1 MSKNLVKERE
11 EVINYVSQQL
21 MGPVGGRNEKLYNDL
36 PHHRYLVGVLFP
48 QDAEKSQANESIND
62 ENNPSS
68 DSDKVDDSPMSA
80 VFQRLPASI
89 GLSFYVENTKKL
101 KISVWG
107 ASYEQGSELIEKE
120 VQKNKKT
127 KKFWERKLIN
137 DESDP
142 EVIYIEKNDKIKNVL
157 NDKAEIYSNWRTL
170 NNGFLVT
177 VNLINK
183 SKVKENEKIES
194 NDCLFQVGFKCEA
207 VSGEIKDY
215 PNISSISHDEE
226 EQDLTLQYKDNIQY
240 AIGHGCSATWGYNK
254 NKKYFTQTTW
264 IPQHTIKDFKFDI
277 ETKNNLNF
285 LSLNFL
291 ANKDTKK
298 KDLINGLISFLKL
311 YEIWFE
317 NLKTQKVD
325 SKFKETKNRITN
337 KIKITINRI
346 QEGINLL
353 ENNNEVFRS
362 FKLAN
367 EAMLRQMVYSKIS
380 SNNNENSNE
389 KIQPNF
395 FSDDYKDLQW
405 RPFQLAFQLLVI
417 ESLVNKDS
425 SYRDTVDLI
434 WFPTGGGKTESYL
447 ALAAFEL
454 IYRRVKYKEQGFGTG
469 VIKRYTLRLLA
480 AQQLQR
486 AATLISALELMR
498 KEHIDTLL
506 SEPFTLGF
514 WVGGA
519 TTPNRYSNNKKSI
532 WENDLGAKERL
543 DEALESEEPIN
554 HFQLLNCP
562 ICNSRI
568 FPESREEDEKKYG
581 VRATESSFKFFCPSE
596 NCDLHENIPVSVIDE
611 DIYKKPPSFVIGTI
625 DKFARL
631 AWDGSAATLFGT
643 ENTKPPYLVIQ
654 DELHLISGPLGTI
667 AGIYEAAISTIIKS
681 KEMIEPK
688 YIAATATIRRSKQQI
703 ESLYGNEVNIFPPPG
718 LSNKDSFFAKVNE
731 DSPGRLFVG
740 FMPQGQTSPITSL
753 IHVSAALSQ
762 SVYDSELKNEDLKD
776 SYWTQVIYHNSKREL
791 GKTITLCNDDI
802 PSRIKVVAKFTKDD
816 KRRKLSNIEEL
827 SGTKIAYEIPKI
839 LSRLEKNYKDPEM
852 IDILPC
858 TNMISVGV
866 DVPRLGLMLINGQ
879 PKTTSEYIQA
889 SSRVGRHEKRPGIV
903 VTCYSP
909 NKPRDRS
916 HYENF
921 VSYHDSIYKYVEP
934 TSVTP
939 FSPQAME
946 RAMHAAQIIV
956 MRHAGGLR
964 DNDKAKNFNPDNA
977 QQKKIINLLSE
988 RIGSAAHRESASTK
1002 EYLNLIIK
1010 EWKDFIDKSDAP
1022 INFDS
1027 KDGRQKKS
1035 LLIHYDKKDQL
1046 NTNSDFW
1053 PRATLNSMR
1062 NVDSESKIKIRT
1074 GVPGVKEKA
1083 FSFSSPRKIRRSQY
1097 ISPHGV
1103 GAIYD
1108 IGNESLIAPDISWF
1122 FKNYGLKIKLDR
1134 LTNNL
1139 PVKELRMPVP
1149 DNFENSSKSIPFF
1162 RFPRWLFCSSC
1173 RSLRKESYDLGTAN
1187 ELPKCEK
1194 CKSKKVLTPMRF
1206 VAVCNKGHLQD
1217 IDWFYFLHGKA
1228 NIKENN
1234 CNNYEDSSLRFKT
1247 LAKRGAGLHSIIIS
1261 CDKCEQTRSLQDMY
1275 EGSLG
1280 PCQGKQPWEPNRD
1293 RTKCEEKLD
1302 PIGRSASNL
1311 YYPKVVSALDIPVER
1326 NEDTN
1331 PDEIIIQNIK
1341 SNENFVMFLKI
1352 YNISDLEKKLID
1364 TYIEEIMKEVPGA
1377 TPKLIESLYS
1387 NQQEGKNEDNREI
1400 EIDEEKILKEEW
1412 EVLKDPV
1419 SNNKNFIS
1427 EETSFKGFNSY
1438 GLDKLIDKVILIKK
1452 LREVRVLTGFN
1463 RKLPSKDN
1471 LISVGLNK
1479 KIDWMPASEVYGEGI
1494 FISFSNKEI
1503 SKWEEKN
1510 NKVLSKR
1517 LNSMKQTHQERQLQ
1531 FLPEPSNKFVL
1542 LHTFSH
1548 ILIRQLSFEC
1558 GYGSSSLRERIY
1570 CDESNM
1576 SGILIYT
1583 ADSDT
1588 EGSLG
1593 GLIRQGKPD
1602 LFIPT
1607 TLTAIEKSCW
1617 CSSDPICKEIA
1628 GQGMMGLNKAACH
1641 SCALLSETS
1650 CIAHNALL
1658 DRMLLIGEENDK
1670 NFGFFN
1676 SVLNNFLGKIK
1687 S

>member
-1 MSKNLVKERE
+1 MSKNLAKERD
-11 EVINYVSQQL
+11 EVINYVSRQL
-21 MGPVGGRNEKLYNDL
+21 MGPVEGANEKLYNDL
-36 PHHRYLVGVLFP
+36 PHYKYLVGVLYP
-48 QDAEKSQANESIND
+48 QDAEKSQIEESINN

-68 DSDKVDDSPMSA
+68 DSDEVDDSPMSA

-89 GLSFYVENTKKL
+89 GLSFYVENTDKL

-107 ASYEQGSELIEKE
+107 ASYEEGSESIEEE
-120 VQKNKKT
+120 VKKKKT
-127 KKFWERKLIN
+127 KKFWERKPIY
-137 DESDP
+137 DKSDP
-142 EVIYIEKNDKIKNVL
+142 EVIYIEKNNKIKKVL

-170 NNGFLVT
+170 NKGFLVT

-183 SKVKENEKIES
+183 SKVIKDEKIKP
-194 NDCLFQVGFKCEA
+194 NDCLYQVGFKCEA
-207 VSGEIKDY
+207 DSGEIKDY
-215 PNISSISHDEE
+215 PNISTISYDEE

-240 AIGHGCSATWGYNK
+240 AIGHGCSATWDYDK

-277 ETKNNLNF
+277 ETKNDLNF

-291 ANKDTKK
+291 ASKNTKK
-298 KDLINGLISFLKL
+298 IDLINGLNSFLKL
-311 YEIWFE
+311 YEIWFS

-325 SKFKETKNRITN
+325 SKFKETKSRIIS
-337 KIKITINRI
+337 KIEIAINRI
-346 QEGINLL
+346 RDGINLL
-353 ENNNEVFRS
+353 ANDNEVLSS

-367 EAMLRQMVYSKIS
+367 EAMLRQMIYSKIS

-389 KIQPNF
+389 KIKPNF

-498 KEHIDTLL
+498 KEYIDTLL

-519 TTPNRYSNNKKSI
+519 TTPNRYNNPKKTI
-532 WENDLGAKERL
+532 WQNDEGAKQRL
-543 DEALESEEPIN
+543 DEALESEEPVN

-562 ICNSRI
+562 ICNSKI
-568 FPESREEDEKKYG
+568 FPESREEDENKYG
-581 VRATESSFKFFCPSE
+581 VRATETSFKFFCPSQ
-596 NCDLHENIPVSVIDE
+596 NCDLHENIPVTVIDE
-611 DIYKKPPSFVIGTI
+611 DIYKKPPSFIIGTI

-703 ESLYGNEVNIFPPPG
+703 ENLYGNEVNIFPPPG

-753 IHVSAALSQ
+753 INVSAALSQ
-762 SVYDSELKNEDLKD
+762 SVHDAELKNEDLKD

-802 PSRIKVVAKFTKDD
+802 PSRVKVIAKLTKDD
-816 KRRKLSNIEEL
+816 KKRKLSNIEEL
-827 SGTKIAYEIPKI
+827 SGTKLAYEIPKI

-956 MRHAGGLR
+956 MRHAGGLK
-964 DNDKAKNFNPDNA
+964 DNDKAKSFNPDNERH
-977 QQKKIINLLSE
+977 KKILNLLSE
-988 RIGSAAHRESASTK
+988 RISKAANRESASTK
-1002 EYLNLIIK
+1002 KYLNLITK
-1010 EWKDFIDKSDAP
+1010 EWKDLIDKSDAP

-1035 LLIHYDKKDQL
+1035 LLVHYDKKDQL
-1046 NTNSDFW
+1046 KTDDDFW

-1074 GVPGVKEKA
+1074 GVPGEKEKA
-1083 FSFSSPRKIRRSQY
+1083 YSFNSPRKIRRSQY

-1122 FKNYGLKIKLDR
+1122 FPSYGLKIKLDR

-1139 PVKELRMPVP
+1139 PVRELRMPEP
-1149 DNFENSSKSIPFF
+1149 DNFENKSKSIPFF

-1194 CKSKKVLTPMRF
+1194 CKNKKVLTPMRF

-1217 IDWFYFLHGKA
+1217 IDWGYFLHSKA
-1228 NIKENN
+1228 NAKNNN
-1234 CNNYEDSSLRFKT
+1234 CEEYNDSLRFKT
-1247 LAKRGAGLHSIIIS
+1247 LAKRGAGLHSLIIS
-1261 CDKCEQTRSLQDMY
+1261 CDKCKQTRSLQDMY

-1280 PCQGKQPWEPNRD
+1280 RCQGKQPWEPNRD
-1293 RTKCEEKLD
+1293 RTTCEEKLE

-1311 YYPKVVSALDIPVER
+1311 YYPKVVSALDIPVEI
-1326 NEDTN
+1326 NEDAN
-1331 PDEIIIQNIK
+1331 PDEIIIQNIR
-1341 SNENFVMFLKI
+1341 SNSNFEMFLKL
-1352 YNISDLEKKLID
+1352 YNSSNLPEDVID
-1364 TYIEEIMKEVPGA
+1364 TYIEAITKEVPGA

-1387 NQQEGKNEDNREI
+1387 NQQAENENNQEQTI
-1400 EIDEEKILKEEW
+1400 NEEEILKEEW
-1412 EVLKDPV
+1412 KVLKNPV
-1419 SNNKNFIS
+1419 SNNNNFIS
-1427 EETSFKGFNSY
+1427 EETSFEGFDSY
-1438 GLDKLIDKVILIKK
+1438 GLDKLINKIILIKK

-1479 KIDWMPASEVYGEGI
+1479 KINWMPANEVFGEGI
-1494 FISFSNKEI
+1494 FISFSDKEI

-1510 NKVLSKR
+1510 KKALPER
-1517 LNSMKQTHQERQLQ
+1517 LNSMKQTYQDGQLQ

-1558 GYGSSSLRERIY
+1558 GYGSSSLKERIY

-1607 TLTAIEKSCW
+1607 TLTALEKACW
-1617 CSSDPICKEIA
+1617 CSSDPICKELA

-1650 CIAHNALL
+1650 CIAHNTLL
-1658 DRMLLIGEENDK
+1658 DRMLLIGGESDK
-1670 NFGFFN
+1670 FSGFFD